1 MKLKILFFT
10 LVLSATAC
18 VAKANATPG
27 TGEESKKTDIA
38 GGVIHSETR
47 KPISNVNV
55 VAYVANKK
63 EKVVTTDIHGNYSFS
78 DLKPGTYKLVF
89 EKDGYKKLIRDKVQI
104 RGDEEFQLNVE
115 LNEVESF
122 LMMPGLI
129 FTDLQ

>member
-47 KPISNVNV
+47 KPISNVSV

-63 EKVVTTDIHGNYSFS
+63 EKVATTDSQGNYSFS

-89 EKDGYKKLIRDKVQI
+89 EKDGFKKLIREKVHI

-122 LMMPGLI
+122 QMMPGLI

>member
-1 MKLKILFFT
+1 MMLRSLFFT
-10 LVLSATAC
+10 ILLSATAC

-47 KPISNVNV
+47 KPISNVSV
-55 VAYVANKK
+55 VAYVANKR

-78 DLKPGTYKLVF
+78 DLRPGTYKLVF
-89 EKDGYKKLIRDKVQI
+89 EKDGFKKLVKDKVQI

-115 LNEVESF
+115 MNEVESF

>member
-1 MKLKILFFT
+1 MKLKFLFFT

-18 VAKANATPG
+18 VAKANTNPG

-47 KPISNVNV
+47 KPLSNVNV

-63 EKVVTTDIHGNYSFS
+63 EKMVTTDVNGNYSFN

-89 EKDGYKKLIRDKVQI
+89 EKDGYKKLIKDKVLI
-104 RGDEEFQLNVE
+104 RGDEEFQINVE

-129 FTDLQ
+129 FADLE